1 MSSIFETQ
9 FVSKPIP
16 VFSTIIED
24 HVDLNK
30 YLKQV
35 ILEHRQNNPEST
47 NSNVKAWHSSW
58 VTHQENPK
66 FQPVALTFLAAVNF
80 ISEGYFNCDRLLTK
94 YEVANF
100 WCMMYEDT
108 EWTKRHC
115 HYPSDFAV
123 CYYVDVDPGC
133 APIIFESVVDDEV
146 NRNNKPLTIQPQN
159 GMLLIWP
166 AELQHEVPPTK
177 GKRMCI
183 SMNVT
188 KGDAIKTV
196 MEGV

>member
-1 MSSIFETQ
+1 M
-9 FVSKPIP
+9 
-16 VFSTIIED
+16 
-24 HVDLNK
+24 
-30 YLKQV
+30 
-35 ILEHRQNNPEST
+35 
-47 NSNVKAWHSSW
+47 
-58 VTHQENPK
+58 
-66 FQPVALTFLAAVNF
+66 
-80 ISEGYFNCDRLLTK
+80 
-94 YEVANF
+94 
-100 WCMMYEDT
+100 

-188 KGDAIKTV
+188 KGDAMKTV

>member
-1 MSSIFETQ
+1 MASKFETQ
-9 FVSKPIP
+9 HVIKPMP
-16 VFSTIIED
+16 VFSTILAD
-24 HVDLNK
+24 HVEFNK

-47 NSNVKAWHSSW
+47 KSNVKAWHSSW
-58 VTHQENPK
+58 HTHKENPK
-66 FQPVALTFLAAVNF
+66 FQPLIDLTLSAVDF
-80 ISEGYFNCDRLLTK
+80 ILQGYFNGEAGLGHKVENL
-94 YEVANF
+94 
-100 WCMMYEDT
+100 WCMMYEEM

-115 HYPSDFAV
+115 HYPHDFAAA
-123 CYYVDVDPGC
+123 YYIDVDPDC
-133 APIIFESVVDDEV
+133 APIIFESVLED
-146 NRNNKPLTIQPQN
+146 NLNNNNKPLTIQPQN

-188 KGDAIKTV
+188 KGDAMKTV